1 MRCTL
6 EFIIEEAHQLAWN
19 TGPSS
24 RLIKLCELNAILS
37 LICKSPSETGNH
49 NNVHSGKSF
58 SDWPIIITN
67 HYGVPSHFG
76 KKKYKVPILHLVV
89 ATSNFVNILY
99 ISITAIT
106 SLTLTL

>member
-1 MRCTL
+1 MFIL
-6 EFIIEEAHQLAWN
+6 ENRSQIGQ
-19 TGPSS
+19 SS
-24 RLIKLCELNAILS
+24 L
-37 LICKSPSETGNH
+37 
-49 NNVHSGKSF
+49 
-58 SDWPIIITN
+58 PIIMAFLPILE
-67 HYGVPSHFG
+67 